1 MLIVELSVAAPVVR
15 PPLETAEGTEGVE
28 DTGDE
33 VAALDEIDED
43 VNRSPD
49 SISVKEKENVYFL
62 QQEMKSQEGLQDCL
76 C

>member
-1 MLIVELSVAAPVVR
+1 MLIVELSDAAPVVR

-49 SISVKEKENVYFL
+49 SISVKEKKNVYFL
-62 QQEMKSQEGLQDCL
+62 QQEMRSQEGLQDCL